1 CASEGLSSR
10 WQIAGLPRPQDSYFT
25 DCSAQNVGKLQT
37 ESCTGSCFTYMFE
50 DPDIVPTQGGATVVL
65 VVRGCHTTITSVVA
79 NRTSSRDESYCEY
92 DFSHP
97 MANSKGELV
106 TVRALSE
113 FCSSS
118 NCNNRQSTAPNAFSD
133 CDQQTVSSL
142 VGGQVLSC
150 YECTPQEGKNC
161 KDKDRKCSS
170 KKYCSKQT
178 VFGGGHQVAKSCSN
192 INILGVDNSCVS
204 YDVLTSPGG
213 VTVRNKY
220 SHCYCRDQQFCN
232 EVSQPTIRL
241 AFLITL

>member
-1 CASEGLSSR
+1 MPSTVQHLLLSSFCLVGLSSQETKSCYACASEGLSSR

-50 DPDIVPTQGGATVVL
+50 DPDIHKTL
-65 VVRGCHTTITSVVA
+65 YNHITLTWYL
-79 NRTSSRDESYCEY
+79 NDPSSR
-92 DFSHP
+92 
-97 MANSKGELV
+97 AIV
-106 TVRALSE
+106 W
-113 FCSSS
+113 SSS
-118 NCNNRQSTAPNAFSD
+118 QFPREF
-133 CDQQTVSSL
+133 
-142 VGGQVLSC
+142 GGQVLSC

-178 VFGGGHQVAKSCSN
+178 VFGGRGHQVAKSCSN

-241 AFLITL
+241 AFLITLPVIFL

>member
-1 CASEGLSSR
+1 MPSTVHHLLLSSFYLVGLSSHETKSCYACASEGLSSR
-10 WQIAGLPRPQDSYFT
+10 WQITGLPRLQDSYFT

-50 DPDIVPTQGGATVVL
+50 DPDIFP
-65 VVRGCHTTITSVVA
+65 I
-79 NRTSSRDESYCEY
+79 
-92 DFSHP
+92 
-97 MANSKGELV
+97 
-106 TVRALSE
+106 
-113 FCSSS
+113 
-118 NCNNRQSTAPNAFSD
+118 
-133 CDQQTVSSL
+133 

-178 VFGGGHQVAKSCSN
+178 VNFGGHQVAKSCSN
-192 INILGVDNSCVS
+192 INILGIDNSCVS
-204 YDVLTSPGG
+204 YDVLTNPGG

-220 SHCYCRDQQFCN
+220 SQCYCRDQQFCN

-241 AFLITL
+241 AFLIALSVLFR